1 MILSTT
7 KMFIKQIIFHL
18 RNCLPVSFI
27 VLSFGLI
34 ISACSS
40 GKEKGGTQE
49 KFSVTNPI
57 VKDTIYTIEYVADVH
72 SLRNVELRARVKGYI
87 EKIHVDE
94 GRAVKAGQLLFSIS
108 NQDYKQEL
116 MKAKAMLTSS
126 LAEVKIAEV
135 DLKNVKNLVEKNVV
149 SKSELEMAEAK
160 WEATKARVEEAK
172 ANEASAN
179 LQLSFTEVRAPF
191 SGVIN
196 RIVNK
201 VGSLIDEGTLLTT
214 LSDNSDVFAYFN
226 VSETDYFDIVADGNV
241 NQNHS
246 VELIKANGVA
256 HPLKGIIET
265 VEGEVDKSTGNIAFR
280 ARFKNPELVLKHGS
294 SGKIKLNHDI
304 KNALL
309 IPQKSTFEIQENLY
323 VYVVNDSSVVKLR
336 GIKSGL
342 RIPHLYII
350 ESGLSANE
358 RILYE
363 GIQRVTEGDQI
374 QTEAVSMKSIIAQLS
389 KL

>member
-1 MILSTT
+1 
-7 KMFIKQIIFHL
+7 MFIKQFIFHL

-40 GKEKGGTQE
+40 GKEKGDTKE

-57 VKDTIYTIEYVADVH
+57 VKDTIYTIDYVADIH

-116 MKAKAMLTSS
+116 MKAKAMLSSS

-196 RIVNK
+196 RIENK
-201 VGSLIDEGTLLTT
+201 AGSLIDEGTLLTT
-214 LSDNSDVFAYFN
+214 LSDNREVFAYFN

-256 HPLKGIIET
+256 HPHKGIIET

-294 SGKIKLNHDI
+294 SGKIKLNHDV

-309 IPQKSTFEIQENLY
+309 IPQKSTFQIQDKLY
-323 VYVVNDSSVVKLR
+323 VYVLNSKNVAELR
-336 GIKSGL
+336 SIQISIRL
-342 RIPHLYII
+342 PHLYII
-350 ESGLSANE
+350 DSGVLANDK
-358 RILYE
+358 IIYE
-363 GIQRVTEGDQI
+363 GIQRVTEGEI
-374 QTEAVSMKSIIAQLS
+374 LQTEFEPMKSILAQLS
-389 KL
+389 KLK